1 MLGIGV
7 IGTGSIA
14 NQHIKSYNFFKE
26 RCQIL
31 ALYARNREK
40 ALEKKKEFLL
50 DAIVYTDYKELLKNP
65 DVNLVSICLPPF
77 LHCQVAI
84 DCMLAGKHVLV
95 EKPMAPTLE
104 ECDEMIRVQREMG
117 CYLGVISQ
125 NRYTKDNFF
134 LKSMI
139 EHGKLGSVFMGEVK
153 SCWYRGESYYL
164 PQWRGT
170 WELEGGGCV
179 LNHSIHQIDLLNWI
193 LGKPCEVYAV
203 TANLNHPNS
212 EVEDLAA
219 AILQYSNDVVVTLN
233 TSLISHGEEQLIRIQ
248 GSTASLSAPF
258 AVECNIQREDGFPMV
273 NEKYKEQLK
282 REYEEMKVIHYTG
295 FLGQI
300 AEVLE
305 TIESGKFLGESAIAG
320 RDAVE
325 VATAIYAS
333 ASLKRPVQLPL
344 NKTSIFYKKGRKN
357 NE

>member
-1 MLGIGV
+1 MNN
-7 IGTGSIA
+7 T
-14 NQHIKSYNFFKE
+14 E
-26 RCQIL
+26 IL
-31 ALYARNREK
+31 AIYGTEYKEMTKTLLKEANLAEQIPDKDCRIGIKPNLVSPSEASWGATTHPEIVAGIIEYLQEHGFFNLVILEGSWVGDKTAEAAELCGYYDMSRNYQV
-40 ALEKKKEFLL
+40 EFL
-50 DAIVYTDYKELLKNP
+50 
-65 DVNLVSICLPPF
+65 SICLPPF

-170 WELEGGGCV
+170 WELEGGGCI

-295 FLGQI
+295 FSGQI

-305 TIESGKFLGESAIAG
+305 T
-320 RDAVE
+320 D
-325 VATAIYAS
+325 
-333 ASLKRPVQLPL
+333 
-344 NKTSIFYKKGRKN
+344 RKSVV
-357 NE
+357 